1 MRGAVTKSLWQCAGA
16 ITTVMLR
23 RAHIQLSMTNI
34 SSDLMRL
41 TVDPSYPPS
50 YPVSVTCNVLSQ
62 PTVRWQQSQPINP
75 LVTLTI
81 GPYSL

>member
-1 MRGAVTKSLWQCAGA
+1 MRGAVTKTLWQCAGA
-16 ITTVMLR
+16 ITTAMLR

-41 TVDPSYPPS
+41 TVDPSYP
-50 YPVSVTCNVLSQ
+50 VSVTCNVLSQ

-75 LVTLTI
+75 RVTLTI